1 MAAPQKVC
9 TRDTACQPGEVNLA
23 LAVTTES
30 RTPVVPAWP
39 DPPPPVQTVRPG
51 PGSAP
56 GPVRLYEA
64 GSLLCPAEPRPLH
77 ESPGCRL
84 PRPRH
89 LLVPQPGH
97 PAPPVLGLQHR
108 QLGVLQGQLPAV
120 RVRAG
125 TTLTNCAAVPAIVG
139 KSRGSAVRVLCAW
152 RSPRPGTSAAAP
164 CWPWWP
170 GGLAPAPTPAHHSLP
185 SSGSQVPHHLV
196 HRVVL
201 QELRGAPHGEP
212 HHLHHHSREYL

>member
-9 TRDTACQPGEVNLA
+9 TRDTACQPGELKLS
-23 LAVTTES
+23 LAVTTEM

-39 DPPPPVQTVRPG
+39 DPPPPVETVGSG

-64 GSLLCPAEPRPLH
+64 DSLLCPAEPRPLH

-97 PAPPVLGLQHR
+97 PAPPVLRLQR
-108 QLGVLQGQLPAV
+108 AQLGVLQGQLPAV

-125 TTLTNCAAVPAIVG
+125 TTLTNCAAAPAIAR
-139 KSRGSAVRVLCAW
+139 SRGWQCSAGVRVPGAV
-152 RSPRPGTSAAAP
+152 SGPAPAQPRPAGHGG
-164 CWPWWP
+164 P
-170 GGLAPAPTPAHHSLP
+170 GVSHQH
-185 SSGSQVPHHLV
+185 Q
-196 HRVVL
+196 
-201 QELRGAPHGEP
+201 
-212 HHLHHHSREYL
+212 HLHTTV